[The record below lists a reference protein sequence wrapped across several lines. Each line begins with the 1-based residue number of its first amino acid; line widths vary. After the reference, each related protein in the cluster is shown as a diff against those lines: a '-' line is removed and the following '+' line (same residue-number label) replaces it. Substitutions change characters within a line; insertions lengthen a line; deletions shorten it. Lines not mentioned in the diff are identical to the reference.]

1 MMYLKTF
8 RQLVVW
14 REAKNLCL
22 KIYQVTKN
30 FPRDEIYA
38 LVSQLRRAAY
48 SIIANIAEGNE
59 RKTVK
64 DRLNFFN
71 IAKSSLVELDCLL
84 ELSFELKYI
93 TNEEHK
99 KILDQ
104 LNKVAFL
111 LNKFSESQKSLKSL

>member
-64 DRLNFFN
+64 DRLNFLNF
-71 IAKSSLVELDCLL
+71 AKSSLVELDCLL